1 MERERRIEIL
11 TQVRDSS
18 TACDATE
25 DEITLLRVRGLISG
39 PDAISITIGVVG
51 TGKLP
56 HLPASERQTPKYS
69 ITRKGCADIKGDDG
83 ETTNP

>member
-11 TQVRDSS
+11 TQIRDPG

-25 DEITLLRVRGLISG
+25 DEITLLRDRVLISG
-39 PDAISITIGVVG
+39 HVISRTIGLG
-51 TGKLP
+51 ESGKLP
-56 HLPASERQTPKYS
+56 HLPEGQTPEYS
-69 ITRKGCADIKGDDG
+69 ITEKGLADIKGDDG

>member
-11 TQVRDSS
+11 TQVRDSN

-25 DEITLLRVRGLISG
+25 EEITLLRVRSLINVQN
-39 PDAISITIGVVG
+39 AIRTIGVVG
-51 TGKLP
+51 TGKLH
-56 HLPASERQTPKYS
+56 HLPASDGQTPKYS
-69 ITRKGCADIKGDDG
+69 ITEKGLADIKGDDG